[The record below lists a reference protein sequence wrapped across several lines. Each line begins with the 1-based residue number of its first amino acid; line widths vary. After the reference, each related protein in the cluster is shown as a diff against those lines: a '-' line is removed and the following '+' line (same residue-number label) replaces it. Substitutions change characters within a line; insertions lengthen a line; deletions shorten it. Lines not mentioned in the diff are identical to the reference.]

1 MKKRRKLEKKRKSA
15 EKKNRKSEKKKEEWT
30 VDYYCNPQLH
40 ASASTV
46 ISPHDLVSLL
56 TR

>member
-1 MKKRRKLEKKRKSA
+1 LQKKRKSA
-15 EKKNRKSEKKKEEWT
+15 KKKNRKSEKKKEEWT

>member
-1 MKKRRKLEKKRKSA
+1 MKKRRKLQKKRKSA
-15 EKKNRKSEKKKEEWT
+15 KKKQKKWKKREEWT